1 MTRGPKGETPMNR
14 EDDESYAQ
22 VESAVAEDVRKAG
35 DDVRAAASMIA
46 DEVADDLRRSG
57 VRGTTMLSTI
67 SALADGAARGA
78 ADAGAGIDVIA
89 EGFMIGAMRGSAET
103 PERTLAVIG
112 HAADSFVKHAY
123 ESGFD
128 ASAAAR
134 GLVAGAA
141 SGAEQCA
148 LDPAAAADAAARG
161 AAGASDDLS
170 PRLGR
175 KVRAALSAAPLFSG
189 STSRLK

>member
-1 MTRGPKGETPMNR
+1 MNR
-14 EDDESYAQ
+14 DHDDSYAQ

-35 DDVRAAASMIA
+35 ADVRAAALMIA
-46 DEVADDLRRSG
+46 DEVAGDLRRSG
-57 VRGTTMLSTI
+57 VRGATMLSTI

-78 ADAGAGIDVIA
+78 ADARAGIGVIA

-112 HAADSFVKHAY
+112 HAADSFVKHAC

-134 GLVAGAA
+134 GLVEGAAAGA
-141 SGAEQCA
+141 QNCA
-148 LDPAAAADAAARG
+148 LDASTAAAAAARG
-161 AAGASDDLS
+161 AAEAADDMS

-175 KVRAALSAAPLFSG
+175 RVRAALNAAPLL
-189 STSRLK
+189 TR